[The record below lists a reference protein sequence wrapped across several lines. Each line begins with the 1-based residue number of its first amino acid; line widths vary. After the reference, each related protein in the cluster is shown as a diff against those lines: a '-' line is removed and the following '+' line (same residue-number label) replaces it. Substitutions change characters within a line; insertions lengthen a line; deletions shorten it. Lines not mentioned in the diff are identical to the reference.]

1 MSTALS
7 SALSGLETS
16 LHSCIP
22 SDAELRHLESLLIKA
37 HQAKIEAS
45 VAAAHQ
51 EAQARLAAA
60 HAAAQAQLEAQTA
73 AVQAAA
79 AQQIS
84 TAVSAQIESITP
96 VTSNQ
101 QPVASG
107 QQLASSEPAANEPI
121 SASLANEPVANEPI
135 SASLANPANE
145 PISASLANPANE
157 PISASLTNEPVANEP
172 ISANLANP
180 ANEPISA
187 NLANEPAA
195 NEPAANEPI
204 SANLTNQAK
213 SVNARY
219 ANLNAGLNDR
229 LAFVKSLFGGDDH
242 DYQRVVAYLAT
253 LESKAECETFIREAV
268 QPEYD
273 WSKCPDV
280 AERFMHLV
288 YARFE

>member
-7 SALSGLETS
+7 SALSGLEAS

-22 SDAELRHLESLLIKA
+22 SDAELRHLESLLIQA
-37 HQAKIEAS
+37 HQAKLQAA

-51 EAQARLAAA
+51 AAHAELAAAQQAAASQLAAA
-60 HAAAQAQLEAQTA
+60 HAAAQAQLETQSAAAQT
-73 AVQAAA
+73 AA

-84 TAVSAQIESITP
+84 AAVSAHIDAITP
-96 VTSNQ
+96 ASSNQPAAIEQPATSNQ
-101 QPVASG
+101 QPVANDQQPAAIEQPATSNQQPVANDQQPAVSNEQQVTSN
-107 QQLASSEPAANEPI
+107 QQLA
-121 SASLANEPVANEPI
+121 
-135 SASLANPANE
+135 
-145 PISASLANPANE
+145 
-157 PISASLTNEPVANEP
+157 
-172 ISANLANP
+172 
-180 ANEPISA
+180 
-187 NLANEPAA
+187 
-195 NEPAANEPI
+195 
-204 SANLTNQAK
+204 AK

-280 AERFMHLV
+280 ADRFMNLV

>member
-51 EAQARLAAA
+51 EAQAQLAAA
-60 HAAAQAQLEAQTA
+60 HAGAQAQLEAQTA
-73 AVQAAA
+73 AAQAAA

-84 TAVSAQIESITP
+84 AAVSAQIDAITP

-107 QQLASSEPAANEPI
+107 QQLA
-121 SASLANEPVANEPI
+121 ASEPVANEPI
-135 SASLANPANE
+135 SASLANEPA
-145 PISASLANPANE
+145 
-157 PISASLTNEPVANEP
+157 ANEP

-180 ANEPISA
+180 DNKPISANLANESVANEPISA
-187 NLANEPAA
+187 NLA
-195 NEPAANEPI
+195 
-204 SANLTNQAK
+204 NQAK

>member
-51 EAQARLAAA
+51 EAQAQLAAA
-60 HAAAQAQLEAQTA
+60 HAAAQAQIEAQTA
-73 AVQAAA
+73 AAQAAA

-84 TAVSAQIESITP
+84 AAVSAQIDAITP

-135 SASLANPANE
+135 SANLANPDNK
-145 PISASLANPANE
+145 PISANLANE
-157 PISASLTNEPVANEP
+157 SVANEP
-172 ISANLANP
+172 ISANLA
-180 ANEPISA
+180 
-187 NLANEPAA
+187 
-195 NEPAANEPI
+195 
-204 SANLTNQAK
+204 NQAK

>member
-51 EAQARLAAA
+51 EAQAQLAAA
-60 HAAAQAQLEAQTA
+60 HAGAQAQLEAQTA
-73 AVQAAA
+73 AAQAAA

-84 TAVSAQIESITP
+84 AAVSAQIDAITP

-121 SASLANEPVANEPI
+121 SASLAN
-135 SASLANPANE
+135 PANE
-145 PISASLANPANE
+145 PISANIANE
-157 PISASLTNEPVANEP
+157 PTANEP
-172 ISANLANP
+172 ISANLA
-180 ANEPISA
+180 
-187 NLANEPAA
+187 
-195 NEPAANEPI
+195 
-204 SANLTNQAK
+204 NQAK

>member
-51 EAQARLAAA
+51 EAQAQLAAA

-73 AVQAAA
+73 AAQAAA

-84 TAVSAQIESITP
+84 AAVSAQIESITP

-121 SASLANEPVANEPI
+121 SASLAN
-135 SASLANPANE
+135 
-145 PISASLANPANE
+145 
-157 PISASLTNEPVANEP
+157 
-172 ISANLANP
+172 P

-195 NEPAANEPI
+195 NEPISANLANEPVANEPI
-204 SANLTNQAK
+204 SANLANQAK

>member
-51 EAQARLAAA
+51 EAQAQLAAA

-73 AVQAAA
+73 AAQAAA

-84 TAVSAQIESITP
+84 AAVSAQIESITP

-107 QQLASSEPAANEPI
+107 QQLA
-121 SASLANEPVANEPI
+121 ASEPVANEPI
-135 SASLANPANE
+135 SASLA
-145 PISASLANPANE
+145 
-157 PISASLTNEPVANEP
+157 NEPVANEP

-187 NLANEPAA
+187 NLANEPV
-195 NEPAANEPI
+195 ANEPI
-204 SANLTNQAK
+204 SANLANQAK

>member
-51 EAQARLAAA
+51 EAQAQLAAA

-73 AVQAAA
+73 AAQAAA

-84 TAVSAQIESITP
+84 AAVSAQIDAITP

-135 SASLANPANE
+135 SA
-145 PISASLANPANE
+145 
-157 PISASLTNEPVANEP
+157 
-172 ISANLANP
+172 NLA
-180 ANEPISA
+180 
-187 NLANEPAA
+187 
-195 NEPAANEPI
+195 
-204 SANLTNQAK
+204 NQAK

>member
-51 EAQARLAAA
+51 EAQAQLAAA

-73 AVQAAA
+73 AAQAAA

-84 TAVSAQIESITP
+84 AAVSAQIDAITP

-135 SASLANPANE
+135 SA
-145 PISASLANPANE
+145 
-157 PISASLTNEPVANEP
+157 
-172 ISANLANP
+172 NL
-180 ANEPISA
+180 
-187 NLANEPAA
+187 A

-204 SANLTNQAK
+204 SANLANQAK

>member
-1 MSTALS
+1 MKQ
-7 SALSGLETS
+7 
-16 LHSCIP
+16 P
-22 SDAELRHLESLLIKA
+22 RR
-37 HQAKIEAS
+37 
-45 VAAAHQ
+45 
-51 EAQARLAAA
+51 EAQK
-60 HAAAQAQLEAQTA
+60 
-73 AVQAAA
+73 
-79 AQQIS
+79 
-84 TAVSAQIESITP
+84 
-96 VTSNQ
+96 
-101 QPVASG
+101 
-107 QQLASSEPAANEPI
+107 
-121 SASLANEPVANEPI
+121 
-135 SASLANPANE
+135 
-145 PISASLANPANE
+145 
-157 PISASLTNEPVANEP
+157 ANEP
-172 ISANLANP
+172 ISANL
-180 ANEPISA
+180 
-187 NLANEPAA
+187 A

>member
-22 SDAELRHLESLLIKA
+22 SDAELRHLESLLIQA
-37 HQAKIEAS
+37 HQAKIQAS
-45 VAAAHQ
+45 VAAAHHD
-51 EAQARLAAA
+51 AQAQLTAA
-60 HAAAQAQLEAQTA
+60 HAAAQAQLEAQ
-73 AVQAAA
+73 AAA
-79 AQQIS
+79 AHVAASEQIS
-84 TAVSAQIESITP
+84 AAVSAQIDAITP
-96 VTSNQ
+96 ATSNQ
-101 QPVASG
+101 QPAASD
-107 QQLASSEPAANEPI
+107 QQPAASNQQPAASEPAAKDQQ
-121 SASLANEPVANEPI
+121 LAT
-135 SASLANPANE
+135 SDQQ
-145 PISASLANPANE
+145 
-157 PISASLTNEPVANEP
+157 
-172 ISANLANP
+172 
-180 ANEPISA
+180 
-187 NLANEPAA
+187 PAA
-195 NEPAANEPI
+195 SDQQPAASDQQPAT
-204 SANLTNQAK
+204 SDQQPAAK

-280 AERFMHLV
+280 ADRFMNLV

>member
-1 MSTALS
+1 
-7 SALSGLETS
+7 
-16 LHSCIP
+16 
-22 SDAELRHLESLLIKA
+22 
-37 HQAKIEAS
+37 
-45 VAAAHQ
+45 
-51 EAQARLAAA
+51 
-60 HAAAQAQLEAQTA
+60 
-73 AVQAAA
+73 
-79 AQQIS
+79 
-84 TAVSAQIESITP
+84 
-96 VTSNQ
+96 
-101 QPVASG
+101 
-107 QQLASSEPAANEPI
+107 
-121 SASLANEPVANEPI
+121 VANEPI
-135 SASLANPANE
+135 SASLA
-145 PISASLANPANE
+145 
-157 PISASLTNEPVANEP
+157 NEPVANEP

-187 NLANEPAA
+187 NLA

>member
-16 LHSCIP
+16 LQSSIP
-22 SDAELRHLESLLIKA
+22 SDAELRQLEALLIQA
-37 HQAKIEAS
+37 HQAKLQAS

-51 EAQARLAAA
+51 VAHAELAAAQQAAAAQLAAA
-60 HAAAQAQLEAQTA
+60 HAAAQAQLEAQSA
-73 AVQAAA
+73 AAQTAA

-84 TAVSAQIESITP
+84 AAVSAQIDAITP
-96 VTSNQ
+96 ATSNPQPAAIEQPATSNQ
-101 QPVASG
+101 QPSAIEPLATSD
-107 QQLASSEPAANEPI
+107 QQPAAI
-121 SASLANEPVANEPI
+121 EPV
-135 SASLANPANE
+135 
-145 PISASLANPANE
+145 
-157 PISASLTNEPVANEP
+157 
-172 ISANLANP
+172 ANLANP
-180 ANEPISA
+180 
-187 NLANEPAA
+187 
-195 NEPAANEPI
+195 
-204 SANLTNQAK
+204 AK

-280 AERFMHLV
+280 ADRFMNLV

>member
-51 EAQARLAAA
+51 EAQAQLAAA

-73 AVQAAA
+73 AAQAAA

-84 TAVSAQIESITP
+84 AAVSAQIDAIT
-96 VTSNQ
+96 
-101 QPVASG
+101 PVASG

-145 PISASLANPANE
+145 PISA
-157 PISASLTNEPVANEP
+157 
-172 ISANLANP
+172 NL
-180 ANEPISA
+180 
-187 NLANEPAA
+187 A

>member
-22 SDAELRHLESLLIKA
+22 SDAELRHLESLLIQA
-37 HQAKIEAS
+37 HQAKIQAS
-45 VAAAHQ
+45 VAAAHHA
-51 EAQARLAAA
+51 AQAQLAAA
-60 HAAAQAQLEAQTA
+60 HAAAQAQLESQTA
-73 AVQAAA
+73 AAQAGA

-84 TAVSAQIESITP
+84 AAVSAQIDAITP
-96 VTSNQ
+96 ATSNQ
-101 QPVASG
+101 QPVAIEQPATSN
-107 QQLASSEPAANEPI
+107 QQL
-121 SASLANEPVANEPI
+121 V
-135 SASLANPANE
+135 
-145 PISASLANPANE
+145 
-157 PISASLTNEPVANEP
+157 
-172 ISANLANP
+172 

-187 NLANEPAA
+187 NLANEPISASLA
-195 NEPAANEPI
+195 NEQVANEQVANEPI
-204 SANLTNQAK
+204 SANLANEPIANQQPAAK

-280 AERFMHLV
+280 ADRFMNLV

>member
-22 SDAELRHLESLLIKA
+22 SDAELRHLESLLIQA
-37 HQAKIEAS
+37 HQAKIQAS
-45 VAAAHQ
+45 VAAAHHD
-51 EAQARLAAA
+51 AQAQLIAA
-60 HAAAQAQLEAQTA
+60 HAAAQAQLEAQ
-73 AVQAAA
+73 AAA
-79 AQQIS
+79 AHAAASEQIS
-84 TAVSAQIESITP
+84 AAVSAQIDAITP
-96 VTSNQ
+96 ATSNQ
-101 QPVASG
+101 QPAASD
-107 QQLASSEPAANEPI
+107 QQPAASNQQPAASEPAAKDQQ
-121 SASLANEPVANEPI
+121 LAT
-135 SASLANPANE
+135 SDQQ
-145 PISASLANPANE
+145 
-157 PISASLTNEPVANEP
+157 
-172 ISANLANP
+172 
-180 ANEPISA
+180 
-187 NLANEPAA
+187 PAA
-195 NEPAANEPI
+195 NDQQPAASDQQPAT
-204 SANLTNQAK
+204 SDQQPAAK

-280 AERFMHLV
+280 ADRFMNLV

>member
-22 SDAELRHLESLLIKA
+22 SDAELRHLESLLIQA
-37 HQAKIEAS
+37 HQVKIQAS
-45 VAAAHQ
+45 I
-51 EAQARLAAA
+51 AAA
-60 HAAAQAQLEAQTA
+60 HAAAQAELEAAHAAAHAQLEAQTA
-73 AVQAAA
+73 AAQASA
-79 AQQIS
+79 AQQIFA
-84 TAVSAQIESITP
+84 AVSAQIDAITP
-96 VTSNQ
+96 ATSNQ
-101 QPVASG
+101 QPAAIEQPATSNLQPVANEPVSAN
-107 QQLASSEPAANEPI
+107 LANEANEPI
-121 SASLANEPVANEPI
+121 SASLANEPVANEPQAT
-135 SASLANPANE
+135 SNQQPA
-145 PISASLANPANE
+145 
-157 PISASLTNEPVANEP
+157 
-172 ISANLANP
+172 
-180 ANEPISA
+180 
-187 NLANEPAA
+187 
-195 NEPAANEPI
+195 
-204 SANLTNQAK
+204 AK

-229 LAFVKSLFGGDDH
+229 LAFIKSLFGGDDH

-280 AERFMHLV
+280 ADRFMNLV

>member
-51 EAQARLAAA
+51 EAQAQLAAA

-73 AVQAAA
+73 AAQAAA

-84 TAVSAQIESITP
+84 AAVSAQIDAITP

-121 SASLANEPVANEPI
+121 SANLANPDNKPISANLANE
-135 SASLANPANE
+135 S
-145 PISASLANPANE
+145 
-157 PISASLTNEPVANEP
+157 VANEP
-172 ISANLANP
+172 ISANLA
-180 ANEPISA
+180 
-187 NLANEPAA
+187 
-195 NEPAANEPI
+195 
-204 SANLTNQAK
+204 NQAK

>member
-51 EAQARLAAA
+51 EAQAQLAAA
-60 HAAAQAQLEAQTA
+60 HAGAQAQLEAQTA
-73 AVQAAA
+73 AAQAAA

-84 TAVSAQIESITP
+84 AAVSAQIDAITP

-121 SASLANEPVANEPI
+121 SASLAN
-135 SASLANPANE
+135 
-145 PISASLANPANE
+145 
-157 PISASLTNEPVANEP
+157 
-172 ISANLANP
+172 P

-187 NLANEPAA
+187 NLA

>member
-51 EAQARLAAA
+51 EAQAQLAAA

-73 AVQAAA
+73 AAQAAA

-84 TAVSAQIESITP
+84 AAVSAQIDAITP

-135 SASLANPANE
+135 SA
-145 PISASLANPANE
+145 
-157 PISASLTNEPVANEP
+157 
-172 ISANLANP
+172 NLANP
-180 ANEPISA
+180 DNKPISA
-187 NLANEPAA
+187 NLANESV
-195 NEPAANEPI
+195 ANEPI
-204 SANLTNQAK
+204 SATLANQAK
-213 SVNARY
+213 AVNARY

>member
-51 EAQARLAAA
+51 EAQAQLAAA

-73 AVQAAA
+73 AAQAAA

-84 TAVSAQIESITP
+84 AAVSAQIDAITP

-107 QQLASSEPAANEPI
+107 QQLASSEQAANEPI

-145 PISASLANPANE
+145 PISA
-157 PISASLTNEPVANEP
+157 
-172 ISANLANP
+172 NL
-180 ANEPISA
+180 
-187 NLANEPAA
+187 A

>member
-51 EAQARLAAA
+51 EAQAQLAAA

-73 AVQAAA
+73 AAQAAA

-84 TAVSAQIESITP
+84 AAVSAQIDAITP

-107 QQLASSEPAANEPI
+107 QQLA
-121 SASLANEPVANEPI
+121 AS
-135 SASLANPANE
+135 
-145 PISASLANPANE
+145 
-157 PISASLTNEPVANEP
+157 EPVANEP

-187 NLANEPAA
+187 SLANEPV
-195 NEPAANEPI
+195 ANEPI
-204 SANLTNQAK
+204 SANLANEPVANEPISANLANQAK

>member
-51 EAQARLAAA
+51 EAQAQLAAA

-73 AVQAAA
+73 AAQAAA

-84 TAVSAQIESITP
+84 AAVSAQIESITP

-107 QQLASSEPAANEPI
+107 QQLA
-121 SASLANEPVANEPI
+121 AS
-135 SASLANPANE
+135 
-145 PISASLANPANE
+145 
-157 PISASLTNEPVANEP
+157 EPVANEP

-187 NLANEPAA
+187 NLANEPV
-195 NEPAANEPI
+195 ANEPI
-204 SANLTNQAK
+204 SANLANQAK

>member
-51 EAQARLAAA
+51 EAQAQLAAA

-73 AVQAAA
+73 AAQAAA

-84 TAVSAQIESITP
+84 AAVSAQIDAITP

-121 SASLANEPVANEPI
+121 SA
-135 SASLANPANE
+135 
-145 PISASLANPANE
+145 
-157 PISASLTNEPVANEP
+157 
-172 ISANLANP
+172 NLANP

-187 NLANEPAA
+187 NLA

>member
-51 EAQARLAAA
+51 EAQAQLAAA

-73 AVQAAA
+73 AAQAAA

-84 TAVSAQIESITP
+84 AAVSAQIESITP

-107 QQLASSEPAANEPI
+107 QQLA
-121 SASLANEPVANEPI
+121 AS
-135 SASLANPANE
+135 
-145 PISASLANPANE
+145 
-157 PISASLTNEPVANEP
+157 EPVANEP

-187 NLANEPAA
+187 SLANEPVANEPISANLA

>member
-16 LHSCIP
+16 LQSSIP
-22 SDAELRHLESLLIKA
+22 SDAELRHLESLLIQA
-37 HQAKIEAS
+37 HQAKIQAS
-45 VAAAHQ
+45 V
-51 EAQARLAAA
+51 AAA
-60 HAAAQAQLEAQTA
+60 HAAAQAQLSAAHAAAQAQLDAQIATS
-73 AVQAAA
+73 QAAA
-79 AQQIS
+79 A
-84 TAVSAQIESITP
+84 AQVASSITAQLDQIQP
-96 VTSNQ
+96 FSNQQPATSNQQLATSNQ
-101 QPVASG
+101 QPVAEELATSN
-107 QQLASSEPAANEPI
+107 QQ
-121 SASLANEPVANEPI
+121 
-135 SASLANPANE
+135 
-145 PISASLANPANE
+145 
-157 PISASLTNEPVANEP
+157 PVANEP
-172 ISANLANP
+172 ISANLATEP
-180 ANEPISA
+180 TSANEPISA
-187 NLANEPAA
+187 NLAT
-195 NEPAANEPI
+195 
-204 SANLTNQAK
+204 SNQQPTAK

-280 AERFMHLV
+280 ADRFMNLV